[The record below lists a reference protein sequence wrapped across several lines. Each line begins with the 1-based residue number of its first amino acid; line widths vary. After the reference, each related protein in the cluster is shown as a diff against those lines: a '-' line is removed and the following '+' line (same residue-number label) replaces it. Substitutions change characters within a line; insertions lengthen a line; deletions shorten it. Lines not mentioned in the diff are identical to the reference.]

1 MKFTSLFVVIALLS
15 CTSFL
20 QAKSVA
26 DTLSRE
32 VMIVLSLDTED
43 MNLLDEQLT
52 RIDTESFTFWKIQAT
67 TDGKKTIKVKINPNV
82 AMDGL
87 APTAI
92 SNVTLV
98 SCPNELKRHRLVDVD
113 GIIDI
118 QIRTEE
124 DFWSLVTLPDET
136 IGMR

>member
-1 MKFTSLFVVIALLS
+1 MS
-15 CTSFL
+15 
-20 QAKSVA
+20 
-26 DTLSRE
+26 
-32 VMIVLSLDTED
+32 
-43 MNLLDEQLT
+43 

-87 APTAI
+87 EPTAI

-124 DFWSLVTLPDET
+124 DFWNFVTLPEET